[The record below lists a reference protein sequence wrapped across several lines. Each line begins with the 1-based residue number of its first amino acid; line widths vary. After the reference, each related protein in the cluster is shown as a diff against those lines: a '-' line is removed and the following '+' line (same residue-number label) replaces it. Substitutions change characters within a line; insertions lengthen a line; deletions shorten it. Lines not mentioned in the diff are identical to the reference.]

1 MFFLYVYL
9 CIVPTE
15 LRPSLELAADDCK
28 SPCGCWKLILGLVQ
42 ECSYHWVGSSNCHG
56 CPVSSELYFFFCCCF
71 LFVLVL
77 VFRDRVSLSSSG
89 CPGTHSVEQAG
100 LKLRDPPAS
109 ASMTHGTNAVATIL
123 ASTLVF
129 GQIFSLNLPCIGCAK
144 LVATELQGCWGLNLP
159 FATMTDELLYL
170 NFCIV

>member
-1 MFFLYVYL
+1 
-9 CIVPTE
+9 
-15 LRPSLELAADDCK
+15 
-28 SPCGCWKLILGLVQ
+28 
-42 ECSYHWVGSSNCHG
+42 
-56 CPVSSELYFFFCCCF
+56 
-71 LFVLVL
+71 
-77 VFRDRVSLSSSG
+77 
-89 CPGTHSVEQAG
+89 
-100 LKLRDPPAS
+100 
-109 ASMTHGTNAVATIL
+109 VATIL